1 VNARDWLNGGAAEP
15 DIVLLGA
22 PISRASISE
31 VQSWATPPAF
41 RAALQRFPTWN
52 AEHNIDLADLQVR
65 DLGDVLGDSGDA
77 DASAAHD
84 RIRAATEAAART
96 RAAVFVIGGDNSLT
110 RPAMQGVMAATPDAA
125 WGLLTLD
132 AHHDCRPLTE
142 GSRNG
147 TPVRELIVAGLP
159 GNRVAQVGIHP
170 LGNAREHADWAR
182 AQGIHLFPLGAVRE
196 RGMEAI
202 VASALAALAAAG
214 AERLYVDFDVD
225 VVDRAFAPA
234 CPASLPGGLHP
245 EELLRAAFLLGAERC
260 VAAADVAEVDAS
272 ADVSGITVRL
282 AAATF
287 ISFCAGLA
295 SRGRGP
301 IAP

>member
-1 VNARDWLNGGAAEP
+1 VNARDWLNGGAAVP

-22 PISRASISE
+22 PISRASISP
-31 VQSWATPPAF
+31 VQSWTTPPSF
-41 RAALQRFPTWN
+41 RAALNRFPTWD
-52 AEHNIDLADLQVR
+52 AEHGIDIADLHVR
-65 DLGDVLGDSGDA
+65 DLGDVLGDSGDR

-96 RAAVFVIGGDNSLT
+96 CAAVFVIGGDNSLT
-110 RPAMQGVMAATPDAA
+110 RPAMQGTMAGSPDAA

-132 AHHDCRPLTE
+132 AHHDCRPFTD

-159 GNRVAQVGIHP
+159 GSRVAQIGIHP

-182 AQGIHLFPLGAVRE
+182 AQGIHVFPLGAVRE
-196 RGMEAI
+196 RGMDAI
-202 VASALAALAAAG
+202 VASALSALASAG
-214 AERLYVDFDVD
+214 VERLYVDFDID

-234 CPASLPGGLHP
+234 CPASLPGGLRP
-245 EELLRAAFLLGAERC
+245 EDLLRAAFLLGAEPR
-260 VAAADVAEVDAS
+260 VAAADIAEVDAS
-272 ADVSGITVRL
+272 ADVNGMTVRL

-287 ISFCAGLA
+287 VQFCAGLA
-295 SRGRGP
+295 SRARGMR
-301 IAP
+301 AS